1 MNRPLRPSEIN
12 YVIHHLNLTVDTATI
27 EKDFIYELERKQ
39 TRAKIIFKSN
49 STPLS
54 SKQVE
59 GIPVLFPSDASI
71 FYAIDEHGNLVF
83 YQDLLKSAFY
93 LLSGYHEHFVNKAR
107 DRWGR
112 VQYLGSIQHQLDIMH
127 RPIVNEYFQILI
139 DGFNAYLTH
148 HSRELLK
155 KKNLFRSFGFLL
167 SHDIDVIDKFGW
179 SHLGF
184 KIKETIGLVPSQ
196 HSKSTLVKA
205 TIRSL
210 YEYFNP
216 KRANPFWNFD
226 YLMKQEENY
235 NIHASY
241 YFLAKRTEGGSKYDF
256 NESRLKDVYQ
266 QLIVNE
272 HEVGIH
278 GTTLSY
284 NNSQVLRNEIALL
297 EKASGTVIV
306 GGRQHRL
313 YFDLQNT
320 FDTHHDAGLLYDT
333 TFGFAEH
340 EGFRNSF
347 CLPFQPYDFEQ
358 ERTIPIWQ
366 FPLTIM
372 DVTLFAYRKLNNE
385 QAISTVKKLADQV
398 RKHNGILTLLWH
410 NSFFD
415 NQLYP
420 GIKETYE
427 SILRMISDSRPDSI
441 TGKRLVELLNKE
453 SYEN

>member
-12 YVIHHLNLTVDTATI
+12 YVIHHLNLSVEMATI
-27 EKDFIYELERKQ
+27 EKDFIYELEPKQ
-39 TRAKIIFKSN
+39 SRAKIIFKAN

-54 SKQVE
+54 AKQVE
-59 GIPVLFPSDASI
+59 GIPILFPSDASN
-71 FYAIDEHGNLVF
+71 FYAIDEHDNLVF
-83 YQDLLKSAFY
+83 YHDLLKSAFY
-93 LLSGYHEHFVNKAR
+93 LLSGYHEHFENKER

-112 VQYLGSIQHQLDIMH
+112 VQYHGSIQCQLDIIH

-139 DGFNAYLTH
+139 EGINTYLSH
-148 HSRELLK
+148 RNREPLQE
-155 KKNLFRSFGFLL
+155 KNLFRSFGFLL
-167 SHDIDVIDKFGW
+167 SHDIDIIDKFGW

-184 KIKETIGLVPSQ
+184 KIKETIGLVPSP
-196 HSKSTLVKA
+196 HPKSTLIKA

-216 KRANPFWNFD
+216 KRANPYWNFD
-226 YLMKQEENY
+226 YLMHQEEKH

-241 YFLAKRTEGGSKYDF
+241 YFLAKETDGGSKYTFD
-256 NESRLKDVYQ
+256 EPRLMEIYR
-266 QLIVNE
+266 QLVASG

-278 GTTLSY
+278 GTTLSH
-284 NNSQVLRNEIALL
+284 NNSQVLRSEIAQL
-297 EKASGTVIV
+297 EKAAGTKMV

-313 YFDLQNT
+313 YLDHQKT
-320 FDTHHDAGLLYDT
+320 FHTHLDAGLLYDT

-358 ERTIPIWQ
+358 EQAMPIWQ
-366 FPLTIM
+366 FPLAIM
-372 DVTLFAYRKLNNE
+372 DVTLFAYRKLDHT
-385 QAISTVKKLADQV
+385 QAIAIVKKLADQV
-398 RKHNGILTLLWH
+398 RKHHGILTLLWH

-420 GIKETYE
+420 SITETYE
-427 SILRMISDSRPDSI
+427 SILRMISDSSPDSI
-441 TGKRLVELLNKE
+441 TGKRLVELLNNE